1 MQYEVEIHR
10 VWNTVNSDCIIA
22 FESQSDWEVILMPSP
37 HENAEIHPSLIA
49 VGLQML
55 TLMINKEGS

>member
-1 MQYEVEIHR
+1 
-10 VWNTVNSDCIIA
+10 
-22 FESQSDWEVILMPSP
+22 MPSA